1 MSSLVLEQQ
10 QIERFLKIHFEC
22 AYYSFFLIHLELKRQ
37 INAFMHSHTWFNSSL
52 YPLSDQNG
60 AKTIPLGSDTY
71 LYGLY
76 KGVPL
81 GV

>member
-1 MSSLVLEQQ
+1 MRLY
-10 QIERFLKIHFEC
+10 IPIPD
-22 AYYSFFLIHLELKRQ
+22 
-37 INAFMHSHTWFNSSL
+37 SSL

-81 GV
+81 GVEYNHGNNILLTLLSLELSAHDSNAD